1 MKVEKR
7 GGFSDKVS
15 CLAGFFGGFLARVK
29 CLWSE
34 GAKLLA
40 HGSESFGK
48 IFDRFAVNFQRVGVN
63 CNSFWSHFQ
72 KGSLEKNKKES
83 EKKKAQNRTLKFEK
97 HAKTMKNFFWN
108 FFARA
113 LAQTFLRVVKL
124 ISFLRFFLCRNSFQ
138 SNFLSRRR
146 DSKIVWKYKTQMPSH
161 TL

>member
-15 CLAGFFGGFLARVK
+15 CLAGFFGGFLAHVK

-72 KGSLEKNKKES
+72 KGSLDKVKSFESWERAQSRGRTFSQFSTPKKI
-83 EKKKAQNRTLKFEK
+83 NV
-97 HAKTMKNFFWN
+97 
-108 FFARA
+108 
-113 LAQTFLRVVKL
+113 RVL
-124 ISFLRFFLCRNSFQ
+124 DNI
-138 SNFLSRRR
+138 
-146 DSKIVWKYKTQMPSH
+146 
-161 TL
+161 

>member
-15 CLAGFFGGFLARVK
+15 CLAGFFGGFLAHVK

-63 CNSFWSHFQ
+63 CNSFWSQ
-72 KGSLEKNKKES
+72 KIKGSLENHDFYIPLKNLKKY
-83 EKKKAQNRTLKFEK
+83 
-97 HAKTMKNFFWN
+97 NFHFSYDI
-108 FFARA
+108 
-113 LAQTFLRVVKL
+113 L
-124 ISFLRFFLCRNSFQ
+124 FQ
-138 SNFLSRRR
+138 LS
-146 DSKIVWKYKTQMPSH
+146 QP
-161 TL
+161 

>member
-15 CLAGFFGGFLARVK
+15 CLAGFFGGFLAHVK

-63 CNSFWSHFQ
+63 CNSFWLQ
-72 KGSLEKNKKES
+72 KIKGSLENYFCSFPFES
-83 EKKKAQNRTLKFEK
+83 YFG
-97 HAKTMKNFFWN
+97 H
-108 FFARA
+108 
-113 LAQTFLRVVKL
+113 
-124 ISFLRFFLCRNSFQ
+124 
-138 SNFLSRRR
+138 
-146 DSKIVWKYKTQMPSH
+146 
-161 TL
+161 